1 MIDVFSY
8 DRESLRKTIIDFVKW
23 RSKNECASTYCYHF
37 NPIFRIN
44 DGSTALH
51 SSDIAF
57 MFNNISMVPS
67 TYLGKGVAE
76 NLQKEMAGRLLA
88 FAKTNVP
95 NIEGSIDWKES
106 DINNVHTMVFAEKC
120 EVKTNFD
127 EKLLNLMEGLK
138 VFGRA

>member
-1 MIDVFSY
+1 
-8 DRESLRKTIIDFVKW
+8 
-23 RSKNECASTYCYHF
+23 
-37 NPIFRIN
+37 
-44 DGSTALH
+44 
-51 SSDIAF
+51 
-57 MFNNISMVPS
+57 
-67 TYLGKGVAE
+67 
-76 NLQKEMAGRLLA
+76 MAGRLLA